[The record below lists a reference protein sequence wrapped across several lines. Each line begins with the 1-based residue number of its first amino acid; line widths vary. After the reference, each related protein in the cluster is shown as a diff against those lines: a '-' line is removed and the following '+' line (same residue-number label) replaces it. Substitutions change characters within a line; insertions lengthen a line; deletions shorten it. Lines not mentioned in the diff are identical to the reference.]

1 MIKYSYKNK
10 SHIKDKKSYNNQYQN
25 SLDNNDEFWA
35 NEANRVS
42 WIKKRDDV
50 SNVNY
55 EKADIKWFQGAKLNV
70 SYNCIDRHIEQG

>member
-10 SHIKDKKSYNNQYQN
+10 AHIKDKKSYNNQYQN
-25 SLDNNDEFWA
+25 SLDNNHEFWA

-42 WIKKRDDV
+42 WIKKWDNV

-55 EKADIKWFQGAKLNV
+55 EKADIK
-70 SYNCIDRHIEQG
+70 